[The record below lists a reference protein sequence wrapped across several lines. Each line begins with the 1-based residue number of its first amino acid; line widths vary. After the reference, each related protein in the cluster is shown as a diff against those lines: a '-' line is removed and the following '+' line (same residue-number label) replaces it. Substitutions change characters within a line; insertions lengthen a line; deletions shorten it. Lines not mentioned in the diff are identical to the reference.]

1 MRIAL
6 ADDSLLIRQGLVS
19 LLAADGFEV
28 TASVSAAGALIDA
41 IRIDEPDVCIVD
53 IRMPPTFTDEGIAAA
68 AAIRS
73 EFPLVGVLVLSHH
86 IEPSYAMRLISDY
99 PARTGYLLKER
110 LTDGAILRD
119 SLQRIADGET
129 VIDPTI
135 VAALMNRTRAA
146 DPLDA
151 LTDREQTVLAL
162 VAEGLTNQAI
172 AERLWITERTVES
185 HVSKIFAKLRIDDE
199 GGSHR
204 RVLAVLAYLR
214 GPHDEH

>member
-135 VAALMNRTRAA
+135 VAALMNRTHRS

-151 LTDREQTVLAL
+151 LTEREQTVLGL

-185 HVSKIFAKLRIDDE
+185 HVSKIFGKLRIDDE
-199 GGSHR
+199 GGAHR

>member
-28 TASVSAAGALIDA
+28 SASVSTAGALIDA
-41 IRIDEPDVCIVD
+41 IRIDAPDVCIVD

-135 VAALMNRTRAA
+135 VAALMNRTRRS

-151 LTDREQTVLAL
+151 LTEREQTVLAL

-185 HVSKIFAKLRIDDE
+185 HVSKIFGEAAD
-199 GGSHR
+199 R
-204 RVLAVLAYLR
+204 R
-214 GPHDEH
+214 

>member
-28 TASVSAAGALIDA
+28 IASVSSAGALIDA
-41 IRIDEPDVCIVD
+41 IRIDAPDVCIVD

-73 EFPLVGVLVLSHH
+73 EFPGVGVLVLSHH

-146 DPLDA
+146 DPTRRPHRAGADGA
-151 LTDREQTVLAL
+151 RA
-162 VAEGLTNQAI
+162 G
-172 AERLWITERTVES
+172 R
-185 HVSKIFAKLRIDDE
+185 
-199 GGSHR
+199 GGSDESGDRRAPLDHR
-204 RVLAVLAYLR
+204 ADRGIARVEDLR
-214 GPHDEH
+214 EAADRR

>member
-1 MRIAL
+1 VRVAL

-19 LLAADGFEV
+19 LLAAHGLEV
-28 TASVSAAGALIDA
+28 TASVATGGALLDA
-41 IRIDEPDVCIVD
+41 VRVDAPDVCIVD
-53 IRMPPTFTDEGIAAA
+53 IRMPPTFTDEGITAAA
-68 AAIRS
+68 AVRA
-73 EFPLVGVLVLSHH
+73 EFPDVGVLVLSHH
-86 IEPSYAMRLISDY
+86 IEPSYAMRLITEY
-99 PARTGYLLKER
+99 PAGTGYLLKER

-119 SLQRIADGET
+119 SLERIVAGET

-135 VAALMNRTRAA
+135 VGSLMSRNRTA

-151 LTDREQTVLAL
+151 LTERERSVLGL

-185 HVSKIFAKLRIDDE
+185 HVSKIFAKLRIDDDSV
-199 GGSHR
+199 SHR

>member
-1 MRIAL
+1 MRVAL
-6 ADDSLLIRQGLVS
+6 ADDSLLIRQGLVG
-19 LLAADGFEV
+19 LLAADGIEV
-28 TASVSAAGALIDA
+28 SASVADADALIGA
-41 IRIDEPDVCIVD
+41 IRIDAPDVCIVD

-73 EFPLVGVLVLSHH
+73 EFPEVGVLVLSHH
-86 IEPSYAMRLISDY
+86 IEPSYAMRLITDY

-135 VAALMNRTRAA
+135 VASLMNRSRMT
-146 DPLDA
+146 DPLAA
-151 LTDREQTVLAL
+151 LTERERAVLAL

-172 AERLWITERTVES
+172 AERLWITDRTVES
-185 HVSKIFAKLRIDDE
+185 HVSKIFAKLRIDDDE
-199 GGSHR
+199 ASHR